1 MQNRPQTLD
10 RQFLFQVYPR
20 QPLVLVR
27 GRGPYVWDD
36 RGRKYLDFFS
46 GLAVCS
52 LGHTPARVTRAI
64 LRQARQLWHTSNLYY
79 TIPQIRLAQALIAKT
94 FPGRV
99 FFSNSGAEA
108 NECALK
114 LARRWGQQRRTIGAH
129 SQGLE
134 AASPQNEVLTFHRS
148 FHGRTLGTLSATGQ
162 IKFQRGFH
170 PLLPGFRYARL
181 NDVASVEQVMTPQTC
196 AILVEPIQGEGGVVP
211 ATPEF
216 LQALRK
222 LADRHRLLLIFDEIQ
237 TGVGRTGTFYAFQQL
252 GVQPDIVTL
261 AKGLG
266 GGLPI
271 GATVATPA
279 VADLFGIGDHA
290 STFGGNPV
298 VCAGALEVLRTL
310 TPAFLARVRKR
321 GQRLLTA
328 LQKLPAEF
336 PVIREIR
343 GRGLMLGLELT
354 VEGSPLVDA
363 CRARGLLI
371 NCVQERVLRLLPPLT
386 IGEPEIRAAVQILR
400 DAFAIMPQMTGDK

>member
-1 MQNRPQTLD
+1 ME

-64 LRQARQLWHTSNLYY
+64 FRQAKQLWHTSNLYY

-114 LARRWGQQRRTIGAH
+114 LVRRWGQPATGDWKGGSTQTR
-129 SQGLE
+129 S
-134 AASPQNEVLTFHRS
+134 EVITFHRS

-216 LQALRK
+216 LQALRR

-252 GVQPDIVTL
+252 GVKPDIVTL

-310 TPAFLARVRKR
+310 TPAFLARVRKM
-321 GQRLLTA
+321 GQRLLTE

-354 VEGSPLVDA
+354 IEGTPLVDA

-400 DAFAIMPQMTGDK
+400 DAFAIMGP